1 MTRQSANQFNLPLKE
16 PLMITTE
23 QVQAAQKNNL
33 NALFGL
39 TEAAFSGV
47 EKLVA
52 LNIAAAKAALN
63 DSAQHTQ
70 ALLGAKDLHE
80 VVALQSGVY
89 QPAAEKAASYGRHV
103 YEIASTVGSQF
114 GKAYE
119 GKAGDAQK
127 AFMSA
132 IDNMA
137 KNAPA
142 GSESAVNM
150 FKSALA
156 ASNGAFESLQKAAK
170 QAAELA
176 ESNLNAVASTATG
189 AAKPA
194 RKR

>member
-1 MTRQSANQFNLPLKE
+1 MMTP
-16 PLMITTE
+16 E
-23 QVQAAQKNNL
+23 QVLVAQKNNL
-33 NALFGL
+33 NAMFGL

-47 EKLVA
+47 EKMVA

-63 DSAQHTQ
+63 DSAVHTQ
-70 ALLGAKDLHE
+70 ALLGAKDVQE
-80 VVALQSGVY
+80 VVALQSGVF
-89 QPAAEKAASYGRHV
+89 QPSAEKMASYGRHV

-119 GKAGDAQK
+119 GKATDAQK
-127 AFMSA
+127 AFMGA

-170 QAAELA
+170 QVAEMA

-194 RKR
+194 RKS

>member
-1 MTRQSANQFNLPLKE
+1 
-16 PLMITTE
+16 
-23 QVQAAQKNNL
+23 
-33 NALFGL
+33 
-39 TEAAFSGV
+39 
-47 EKLVA
+47 
-52 LNIAAAKAALN
+52 
-63 DSAQHTQ
+63 
-70 ALLGAKDLHE
+70 LLGAKDVQE
-80 VVALQSGVY
+80 VVALQSGVF
-89 QPAAEKAASYGRHV
+89 QPSAEKMASYGRHV

-119 GKAGDAQK
+119 GKATDAQK
-127 AFMSA
+127 AFMGA

-170 QAAELA
+170 QVAEMA